1 MHFFRE
7 SKIQKFGGVEADNT
21 KTTNKQKPSKQK
33 QFKFHY
39 KRLGVKNT
47 DNFLQDSD
55 QNCAGKIYSRKC
67 DEFINKAGKRS
78 KNHQR
83 SSDILTTFCI
93 YVIHYLLN
101 KWEKRREDV
110 ERKQI
115 RMGCWLCWHFLK
127 KRRWKRLMREDKKAE
142 NSGSGTNKQFKG

>member
-7 SKIQKFGGVEADNT
+7 SKIEKFGGDRSRQHIN
-21 KTTNKQKPSKQK
+21 NKQTKAKEAK

-39 KRLGVKNT
+39 KGLCVKNT
-47 DNFLQDSD
+47 DNYLKDSD
-55 QNCAGKIYSRKC
+55 QNWGEKIYCRKC
-67 DEFINKAGKRS
+67 DGFINIAGKRA
-78 KNHQR
+78 KIIKDLRVQG
-83 SSDILTTFCI
+83 DGD
-93 YVIHYLLN
+93 
-101 KWEKRREDV
+101 EDE

-127 KRRWKRLMREDKKAE
+127 KRRWKRLMRRDKKAE